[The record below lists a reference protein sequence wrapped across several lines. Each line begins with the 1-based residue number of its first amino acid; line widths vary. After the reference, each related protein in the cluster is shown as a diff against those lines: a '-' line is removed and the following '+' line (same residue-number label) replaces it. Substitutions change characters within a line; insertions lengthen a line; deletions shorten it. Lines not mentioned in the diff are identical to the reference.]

1 MLESDEYSRILDI
14 LGNRNRRRIIGLLR
28 QKPCFV
34 TELSE
39 RLTLSPKALIEHLAL
54 MEQMEIL
61 GSYLDDRRRKYY
73 YLTRDISV
81 RVSFGDGEQPRPS
94 PAVQM
99 PGWQRTLVMLRRMM
113 NAREGLITNLEQL
126 DRDIQQKAGD
136 LARQGS
142 DLIASEEEMDIILAL
157 CHYDLTL
164 PEIQGFMGLR
174 SDFVEMVV
182 GGLVEKGIVEKDGPR
197 YRLRGIEGAGR
208 AE

>member
-14 LGNRNRRRIIGLLR
+14 LGNRNRRRIISLLQ

-73 YLTRDISV
+73 YLTRGISV
-81 RVSFGDGEQPRPS
+81 RVTFGEQEEAGRS
-94 PAVQM
+94 SAGEIPA
-99 PGWQRTLVMLRRMM
+99 WQSTLSMLRRMM
-113 NAREGLITNLEQL
+113 RAREELVTNLEQL
-126 DRDIQQKAGD
+126 DQDIHQKIDD
-136 LARQGS
+136 LARQGG
-142 DLIASEEEMDIILAL
+142 DLISSDDEMDIVIAL
-157 CHYDLTL
+157 SHYDLTL
-164 PEIQGFMGLR
+164 GEIHEFMEMGTEVVETLLEGL
-174 SDFVEMVV
+174 M
-182 GGLVEKGIVEKDGPR
+182 EKGIVKKKGAQ
-197 YRLRGIEGAGR
+197 YMLRGMDA

>member
-14 LGNRNRRRIIGLLR
+14 LGNRNRRRIISLLQ

-39 RLTLSPKALIEHLAL
+39 RLTLSPKALIDHLAL

-81 RVSFGDGEQPRPS
+81 RVSFERQGIEAG
-94 PAVQM
+94 PAVREI
-99 PGWQRTLVMLRRMM
+99 PPWQSTLSMLRRMM
-113 NAREGLITNLEQL
+113 RAREELTTNLERL
-126 DRDIQQKAGD
+126 DQDIQQKIGD
-136 LARQGS
+136 LARQGG
-142 DLIASEEEMDIILAL
+142 DLISSDEEMDIILAL
-157 CHYDLTL
+157 SHYDLTL
-164 PEIQGFMGLR
+164 GELHEFMDMGGGVVEILLEGLI
-174 SDFVEMVV
+174 DKGM
-182 GGLVEKGIVEKDGPR
+182 VEKKGAQ
-197 YRLRGIEGAGR
+197 YRLRGIDV

>member
-14 LGNRNRRRIIGLLR
+14 LGNRNRRRIISLLR

-81 RVSFGDGEQPRPS
+81 RVSFERQEDGVRSAEREIS
-94 PAVQM
+94 A
-99 PGWQRTLVMLRRMM
+99 WQSTISILRRMM
-113 NAREGLITNLEQL
+113 RARGELVTNLEHL
-126 DRDIQQKAGD
+126 DQDIQQKIGD
-136 LARQGS
+136 LARQGG
-142 DLIASEEEMDIILAL
+142 DLISSDEEMDIIIAL
-157 CHYDLTL
+157 SHYDLTL
-164 PEIQGFMGLR
+164 GEIHEFMDLGSEVIEILMEGL
-174 SDFVEMVV
+174 M
-182 GGLVEKGIVEKDGPR
+182 EKGIVEKKGAQ
-197 YRLRGIEGAGR
+197 YRLIGIDA

>member
-1 MLESDEYSRILDI
+1 MLESDEYLPD
-14 LGNRNRRRIIGLLR
+14 LGYPGEPKRRRIISLLR

-81 RVSFGDGEQPRPS
+81 RVSFERQENEARS
-94 PAVQM
+94 AEREIPA
-99 PGWQRTLVMLRRMM
+99 WQSTLSMLRRMM
-113 NAREGLITNLEQL
+113 RAREELITNLEHL
-126 DRDIQQKAGD
+126 DEDIQQKIGD
-136 LARQGS
+136 LARQGG
-142 DLIASEEEMDIILAL
+142 DLISSDEEMDIIIAL
-157 CHYDLTL
+157 SHYDLTL
-164 PEIQGFMGLR
+164 GEIHEFMDLGSEVVEILLDGL
-174 SDFVEMVV
+174 M
-182 GGLVEKGIVEKDGPR
+182 EKGIVEKKGAQ
-197 YRLRGIEGAGR
+197 YRLMGIDA

>member
-14 LGNRNRRRIIGLLR
+14 LGNRNRRRIISLLQ

-81 RVSFGDGEQPRPS
+81 RVSFEGLENEARS
-94 PAVQM
+94 RERKIPA
-99 PGWQRTLVMLRRMM
+99 WQSTLSLLRRMM
-113 NAREGLITNLEQL
+113 RAREELVTNLEHL
-126 DRDIQQKAGD
+126 DEDIQQKIGD
-136 LARQGS
+136 LARQGG
-142 DLIASEEEMDIILAL
+142 DLISSDEEMDIIIAL
-157 CHYDLTL
+157 SHYDLTL
-164 PEIQGFMGLR
+164 GEIHEFMDLGGEVVEILLDGL
-174 SDFVEMVV
+174 M
-182 GGLVEKGIVEKDGPR
+182 EKGIVEKKGSQ
-197 YRLRGIEGAGR
+197 YRLRGVGA

>member
-14 LGNRNRRRIIGLLR
+14 LGNRNRRRIISLLR

-81 RVSFGDGEQPRPS
+81 RVSFGEGEKKDGLRAPE
-94 PAVQM
+94 M
-99 PGWQRTLVMLRRMM
+99 PGWQRTLVLLRRMM
-113 NAREGLITNLEQL
+113 RAREDLIANLERL

-142 DLIASEEEMDIILAL
+142 DLISSEEELDIILAL
-157 CHYDLTL
+157 THYDLTL
-164 PEIQGFMGLR
+164 AELRDFM
-174 SDFVEMVV
+174 DMPAEVV
-182 GGLVEKGIVEKDGPR
+182 GMILGTLMEKGIVGKKGTR
-197 YRLRGIEGAGR
+197 YFLRGIEA
-208 AE
+208 AERSE

>member
-14 LGNRNRRRIIGLLR
+14 LGNRNRRRIISLLR

-81 RVSFGDGEQPRPS
+81 RVSFERQENGVRSAEREI
-94 PAVQM
+94 PA
-99 PGWQRTLVMLRRMM
+99 WQSTLSILRRMM
-113 NAREGLITNLEQL
+113 RARGELVTNLEHL
-126 DRDIQQKAGD
+126 DQDIQQKIGD
-136 LARQGS
+136 LARLGG
-142 DLIASEEEMDIILAL
+142 DLISSDEEMDIIIAL
-157 CHYDLTL
+157 SHYDLTL
-164 PEIQGFMGLR
+164 GEIHEFMEMGSEVVEILLEGL
-174 SDFVEMVV
+174 M
-182 GGLVEKGIVEKDGPR
+182 EKGIVEKKGAQ
-197 YRLRGIEGAGR
+197 YRLIGIDA

>member
-14 LGNRNRRRIIGLLR
+14 LGNRNRRRIISLLR

-81 RVSFGDGEQPRPS
+81 RVSFERQEDGVRPAEREI
-94 PAVQM
+94 PA
-99 PGWQRTLVMLRRMM
+99 WQSTLSMLRRMM
-113 NAREGLITNLEQL
+113 RARGELVTNLEHL
-126 DRDIQQKAGD
+126 DQDIQQKIGD
-136 LARQGS
+136 LARQGG
-142 DLIASEEEMDIILAL
+142 DLISSDEEMDIIIAL
-157 CHYDLTL
+157 SHYDLTL
-164 PEIQGFMGLR
+164 GEIHEFMEMGSEVIEILLEGL
-174 SDFVEMVV
+174 M
-182 GGLVEKGIVEKDGPR
+182 EKGIVEKKGAQ
-197 YRLRGIEGAGR
+197 YRLIGIDA